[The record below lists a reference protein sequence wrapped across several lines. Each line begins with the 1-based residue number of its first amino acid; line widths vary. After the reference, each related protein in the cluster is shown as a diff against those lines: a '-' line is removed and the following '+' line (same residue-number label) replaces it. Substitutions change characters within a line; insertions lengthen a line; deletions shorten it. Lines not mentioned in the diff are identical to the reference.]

1 MVVPALYWSC
11 EEKLDATATTPTE
24 ITNIISGTWDGGRRD
39 DGCTEVVAN
48 DPLGSFLVTAWIWV
62 ASLYRLATVE
72 TVTVDK
78 FIADAFFFDHGPL
91 PPLLL
96 WGGLVGFHFIEWGAT
111 RNFTLFPWER

>member
-1 MVVPALYWSC
+1 MPRRPPPR
-11 EEKLDATATTPTE
+11 KLPISSTV
-24 ITNIISGTWDGGRRD
+24 SGTGGNGMTAVQRLWQRIHW
-39 DGCTEVVAN
+39 VVF
-48 DPLGSFLVTAWIWV
+48 LGTSWVWV

-96 WGGLVGFHFIEWGAT
+96 WGGLAGFLFIEWVAT
-111 RNFTLFPWER
+111 RKFTLFPWER